1 MTQLSILTN
10 NGTQVVRMGMQNLT
24 AEIPQVGRLQI
35 YRTSQ
40 RIVSRMKIYPP
51 ERMGQK
57 YIRTYNLQRSWEI
70 ISRSNGYTIRNN
82 ASFGGKTYAKYPV
95 GNAYGLEQAWMHT
108 GRWQK
113 FRDVNDEEV
122 SKLPPELD
130 GLITQVAR
138 RVGL

>member
-1 MTQLSILTN
+1 MTQLSLETVKGVN
-10 NGTQVVRMGMQNLT
+10 VVRMGLQNLA

-40 RIVSRMKIYPP
+40 RIVSKMKIYPP
-51 ERMGQK
+51 ERIGQK

-82 ASFGGKTYAKYPV
+82 ASFGGRTYAKYPV
-95 GNAYGLEQAWMHT
+95 GNAYGLEQAWMHK
-108 GRWQK
+108 GRWQL
-113 FRDVNDEEV
+113 FRDVNDEEIA
-122 SKLPPELD
+122 KLPPELD